1 MERRTLL
8 TLVVHGGSVLVGVV
22 VGLPALIAGVFP
34 ALRRR
39 RGESWRPVGQLSQ
52 FPVGQT
58 QAAVIEHEQADES
71 EPRPL
76 ARQGVYVW
84 RPTDEEV
91 VVFSRS
97 CTDLGCPV
105 IWDAGS
111 QCFYCPCHGGIF
123 ARDGQRMAGP
133 PDRELHRY
141 VNRVREGVLEVDVY
155 SVPPIA

>member
-8 TLVVHGGSVLVGVV
+8 TMLVHGGSVLAGAVI
-22 VGLPALIAGVFP
+22 GLPALITAMLP
-34 ALRRR
+34 ALRGRP
-39 RGESWRPVGQLSQ
+39 GQLWRPLGRLEL

-58 QAAVIEHEQADES
+58 QAAVIEHVDKGGV
-71 EPRPL
+71 RPI

-84 RPTDEEV
+84 RLTADDV

-105 IWDAGS
+105 IWDDGS
-111 QCFYCPCHGGIF
+111 QCFFCPCHGGIF
-123 ARDGQRMAGP
+123 ARDGRRMAGP

-141 VNRVREGVLEVDVY
+141 AKRVRDGVLEVDVY
-155 SVPPIA
+155 SVPPMA